1 MVEVQYFERV
11 RLEYHAASAGMP
23 EEVRMGNI
31 GQEVEIRGTP
41 ARILPA
47 GLEGDDVIATVD
59 GVQISMPRTFVNFR
73 ETIGGSEVVGLP
85 ITRLLIDRDDQG
97 RAIWVQY
104 FDKARLEYN
113 PDRIGTIYEV
123 RLTRLG
129 AEVFRSK
136 YGRNRQQGYN
146 TGVPSN

>member
-1 MVEVQYFERV
+1 
-11 RLEYHAASAGMP
+11 
-23 EEVRMGNI
+23 
-31 GQEVEIRGTP
+31 
-41 ARILPA
+41 
-47 GLEGDDVIATVD
+47 LEGDDVIATVN
-59 GVQISMPRTFVNFR
+59 GAQISMPRMFVNFR
-73 ETIGGSEVVGLP
+73 EAIGGSEVVGLP
-85 ITRLLIDRDDQG
+85 ITGLLIDRDDEG
-97 RAIWVQY
+97 CAIWVQY
-104 FDKARLEYN
+104 FDKVRLEYN